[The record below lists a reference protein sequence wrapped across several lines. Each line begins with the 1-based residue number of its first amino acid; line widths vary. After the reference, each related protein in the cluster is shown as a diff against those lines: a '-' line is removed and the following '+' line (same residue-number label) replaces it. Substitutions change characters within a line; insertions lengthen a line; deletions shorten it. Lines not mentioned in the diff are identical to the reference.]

1 MVILCVALPLEGIVL
16 GTVTGWW
23 KQEVE
28 WCSST
33 AWMAPSLDGMV
44 RRGFGIGCAKM
55 NSRREG
61 APSGA
66 VVVSRASLVRGFALI
81 FHPEVGSVDRGV
93 EVTSKAC
100 AQGVSF
106 GYHRGVRDDDS
117 RGTRPCLFF

>member
-1 MVILCVALPLEGIVL
+1 MMGMLCVTLPLEGIIL

-33 AWMAPSLDGMV
+33 AWMPSSLDGMALWV
-44 RRGFGIGCAKM
+44 LSNGCAKM
-55 NSRREG
+55 NLRRMG
-61 APSGA
+61 APSGT
-66 VVVSRASLVRGFALI
+66 VVVSMASLVRVFALI
-81 FHPEVGSVDRGV
+81 FHPGVGSADRGV

-106 GYHRGVRDDDS
+106 G
-117 RGTRPCLFF
+117 